1 MASAPTVPTSVERQ
15 DQARAQ
21 VSSTAIWVALL
32 RALESRKPPEERLI
46 YDPLAEVLAKDDSVT
61 EEIWKKSGRPKD
73 FWVDFLAL
81 RTRWI
86 DDRICAEAEAAPD
99 LQLVIVGAGLDTRA
113 YRLEGLRGKKV
124 FEVDFAEVLEAKR
137 TILSEGTRVTPTCR
151 MRPAARCPG
160 PWRSR
165 SRIWRASA
173 EPLACRAT
181 VGTDLSSGDGWMAD
195 LTAAGYSRKLPSLW
209 LLEGLSGYLTEQE
222 LHALL
227 KAISSLTPAG
237 SRMLATFCGDSM
249 RAANEAT
256 HMHRYYVRDEAQ
268 PSELL
273 ETHGWRTGS
282 IRRLGAI
289 AEIYRRAENIPRD
302 YGYYISEAVRE
313 PSVMPSPL

>member
-137 TILSEGTRVTPTCR
+137 TILSEG
-151 MRPAARCPG
+151 
-160 PWRSR
+160 
-165 SRIWRASA
+165 RASA